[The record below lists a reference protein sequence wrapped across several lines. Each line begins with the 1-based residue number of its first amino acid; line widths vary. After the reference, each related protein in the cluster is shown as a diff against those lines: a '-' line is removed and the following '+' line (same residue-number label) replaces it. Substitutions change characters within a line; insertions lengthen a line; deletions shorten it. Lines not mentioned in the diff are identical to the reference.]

1 MKKENLK
8 RMNVMINLEH
18 LFGRK
23 ISMLV
28 VDDDEVNFITI
39 QKTFA
44 SFSNIIVKNVG
55 REALEYVGNHYDEI
69 DIILVEYHLPD
80 MNGFEFLSHMKQLQ
94 VSKHIPIILITSDN
108 NSDIE
113 TRAFQYEASDFM
125 RKPFIPIALEERI
138 SRILQ
143 NDFLQNNL
151 QKEVKKQTALAERRL
166 EKSMKLFSETIL
178 ALAKTIDAKD
188 AYTKGH
194 SERVAVYSKMIA
206 EKLGYGK
213 EMQNEIYNIGLLHDI
228 GKIGVPEAII
238 NKTSRLT
245 DEEYFIIKSHTTIGY
260 DILRLI
266 DEFPKLSIGARHH
279 HERWDGRGYP
289 DKLSEKETPLEARII
304 SVADAYDAM
313 TSRRSYRDVMPQE
326 KVREEIAKG
335 RGTQFDPMFADVMLQ
350 LIDADKN
357 YQMHD

>member
-1 MKKENLK
+1 M
-8 RMNVMINLEH
+8 MDLEH

-28 VDDDEVNFITI
+28 VDADEVNFLTLR
-39 QKTFA
+39 KTFERYTDVV
-44 SFSNIIVKNVG
+44 VKNIG
-55 REALEYVGNHYDEI
+55 REAMEYVENHHEEI

-80 MNGFEFLSHMKQLQ
+80 MTGIDFISYVKQLPME
-94 VSKHIPIILITSDN
+94 KNLPIILVTFDEN
-108 NSDIE
+108 DELE
-113 TRAFQYEASDFM
+113 TNAFHIGASDFM
-125 RKPFIPIALEERI
+125 RKPYIPIALEERVT
-138 SRILQ
+138 RIIQ
-143 NDFLQNNL
+143 NEFLQNYL
-151 QKEVKKQTALAERRL
+151 QKEVKKQTVLAEKRL
-166 EKSMKLFSETIL
+166 EKSRKLFSETIL

-206 EKLGYGK
+206 ERLGHGE

-228 GKIGVPEAII
+228 GKIGIPECII

-245 DEEYFIIKSHTTIGY
+245 DDEYAIIKSHTTIGY

-289 DKLSEKETPLEARII
+289 DKLKEKESPLEARII

-313 TSRRSYRDVMPQE
+313 TSRRSYRDVMPQA
-326 KVREEIAKG
+326 KVREEIVKG
-335 RGTQFDPMFADVMLQ
+335 KGTQFDPIFADVMLQ
-350 LIDADKN
+350 LIDEDKD
-357 YQMHD
+357 YKMHD